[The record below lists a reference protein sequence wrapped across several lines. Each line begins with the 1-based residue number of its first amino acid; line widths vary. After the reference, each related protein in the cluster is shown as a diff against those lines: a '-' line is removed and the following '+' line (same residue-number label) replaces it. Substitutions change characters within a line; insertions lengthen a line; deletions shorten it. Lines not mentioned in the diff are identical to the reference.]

1 MKHTNR
7 QDAIIMFFT
16 YAALI
21 LMACITLVPFI
32 WLIASTFKSNYEI
45 VGVPGTFF
53 PKKVTGEHYRYILG
67 RFNILSYFFNSLFL
81 AVVKTTVGVYTSLYI
96 GYMFAKFSFFGKKA
110 LYSMIVFTMT
120 VPALV
125 TMIPTYNMANSVNLI
140 DSWWAIILPTVVLS
154 FGIFMMRLYIT
165 KAVPTALLE
174 AAQIDGAGQFFIFH
188 RIVVPL
194 SVNMISALSIYVF
207 IGAWNDFLWPY
218 LVLNTQRKY
227 PLSVALSM
235 LNGQNNT
242 NYGGLFVATLLT
254 IVPILIVY
262 WIFQRRFI
270 EGISMTGIK

>member
-1 MKHTNR
+1 MRHKTKNEIFLTTLIYLVL
-7 QDAIIMFFT
+7 IIMAF
-16 YAALI
+16 
-21 LMACITLVPFI
+21 ITLVPFI
-32 WLIASTFKSNYEI
+32 WLIASTFKPNYEI
-45 VGVPGTFF
+45 VGVPATFF
-53 PKKVTGEHYRYILG
+53 PKKFTTEHYSYIIG
-67 RFNILSYFFNSLFL
+67 KFNIFTYFFNSLLL
-81 AVVKTTVGVYTSLYI
+81 AVMKTLIGVYTSLYI
-96 GYMFAKFSFFGKKA
+96 GYIFAKFNFFGKKVI
-110 LYSMIVFTMT
+110 YSMIVFTMT

-125 TMIPTYNMANSVNLI
+125 TMIPTYDMANKVNLI
-140 DSWWAIILPTVVLS
+140 DSWWAIILPAVVLS

-188 RIVVPL
+188 KIVLPL
-194 SVNMISALSIYVF
+194 SINMISALSIYVF
-207 IGAWNDFLWPY
+207 LGAWNDFLWPY
-218 LVLNTQRKY
+218 LVLNTSRKF

-262 WIFQRRFI
+262 WTFQKRFI

>member
-1 MKHTNR
+1 MRPMTRNDR
-7 QDAIIMFFT
+7 ILEVFI
-16 YAALI
+16 YIGLL
-21 LMACITLVPFI
+21 LMAFITLVPFV
-32 WLIASTFKSNYEI
+32 WLIASTFKTNYEI

-53 PKKVTGEHYRYILG
+53 PESFTTEHYTYILG
-67 RFNILSYFFNSLFL
+67 KFNIFMYFFNSLIL
-81 AVVKTTVGVYTSLYI
+81 AVIKTVVGVYTSLYI
-96 GYMFAKFSFFGKKA
+96 GYMFAKFTFFGKKA

-140 DSWWAIILPTVVLS
+140 DSWWAIILPAVVLS
-154 FGIFMMRLYIT
+154 FGIFMMRLYVT

-188 RIVVPL
+188 RIVMPL
-194 SVNMISALSIYVF
+194 SINMISALSIYVF
-207 IGAWNDFLWPY
+207 LGAWNDFLWPY
-218 LVLNTQRKY
+218 LVLNSQRKF

-262 WIFQRRFI
+262 WTFQKRFI
-270 EGISMTGIK
+270 EGVSMTGIK

>member
-1 MKHTNR
+1 MRPKTHNDR
-7 QDAIIMFFT
+7 
-16 YAALI
+16 I
-21 LMACITLVPFI
+21 LEVCIYIGLLFMAFITMVPFV
-32 WLIASTFKSNYEI
+32 WLIASTFKTNYEI
-45 VGVPGTFF
+45 VGVPATFF
-53 PKKVTGEHYRYILG
+53 PESFTTEHYAYIMG
-67 RFNILSYFFNSLFL
+67 KFNILIYFFNSLML
-81 AVVKTTVGVYTSLYI
+81 AIIKTVVGVYTSLYI
-96 GYMFAKFSFFGKKA
+96 GYMFAKFTFFGKKA

-140 DSWWAIILPTVVLS
+140 DSWWAIILPAVVLS

-188 RIVVPL
+188 RIVMPL
-194 SVNMISALSIYVF
+194 SINMISALSIYVF
-207 IGAWNDFLWPY
+207 LGAWNDFLWPY
-218 LVLNTQRKY
+218 LVLNSQKKF

-262 WIFQRRFI
+262 WTFQKRFI